1 VLDTWQRRVAASRR
15 VVVLSVCCGRARSA
29 GEACRRKTADAPGR
43 RKSDSGSAPP
53 PAALS
58 RPLATAGA
66 ARCCDDGTSGSTRS
80 GRARQRTSKRHSAA
94 RPRRARVH
102 TESARNSRDE
112 KRRDEKRAAVSAE
125 RCDSFLW
132 RLSEEEDQSLVRAL
146 AERAP
151 RRLGGALLP
160 RCGAH
165 VHRRCHS
172 IAAIG
177 APWPFRVLPPCFCDS
192 EFSTEIIAESLARL
206 SRVARTFRALP
217 RGAGPRRAG
226 RLARLGGGAR
236 QWPQLGAPASTS
248 D

>member
-1 VLDTWQRRVAASRR
+1 LTKEKNLRHAAELETAAAFRHRRAPVLSRRRPAARTHTGGCEPIPVGREGEVVLDTWQRRVAVCRC

-165 VHRRCHS
+165 VHRRCHHS

-177 APWPFRVLPPCFCDS
+177 A
-192 EFSTEIIAESLARL
+192 
-206 SRVARTFRALP
+206 
-217 RGAGPRRAG
+217 
-226 RLARLGGGAR
+226 
-236 QWPQLGAPASTS
+236 Q
-248 D
+248 

>member
-1 VLDTWQRRVAASRR
+1 MTKEKNLRHAAELETAAAFRHRRAPVLSRRRPAARTHTGGCEPIPVGREGEVVLDTWQRRVAASRR

-132 RLSEEEDQSLVRAL
+132 RLSEEEEEEIKASYVRSPNGLLGGSAAPCCPAAAPMSIVGAIQSLRSVRSG
-146 AERAP
+146 RSVGIAP
-151 RRLGGALLP
+151 LFL
-160 RCGAH
+160 
-165 VHRRCHS
+165 
-172 IAAIG
+172 
-177 APWPFRVLPPCFCDS
+177 
-192 EFSTEIIAESLARL
+192 
-206 SRVARTFRALP
+206 
-217 RGAGPRRAG
+217 
-226 RLARLGGGAR
+226 
-236 QWPQLGAPASTS
+236 
-248 D
+248 